1 MYKSKEQIDE
11 ENRIARNVDI
21 VFVARQSGYNL
32 KRIGGG
38 ACQFC
43 DEANH
48 LNFYP
53 GTNSYYNYYENRG
66 GSPIDLLVN
75 EGDMTLIQAINWLV
89 NNSNE
94 ILHTDEVVDV
104 TPKKKEKEFKN
115 MMLPPKNSNHHRVYS
130 YLTKSRRIDSE
141 VVQKFLHLR
150 TLYEDAEHHNCIFIG
165 NDKDGNAKHGFVRGT
180 LTDRTFK
187 GDVPGS
193 DKAYGFSYINK
204 DSDKLLVFEA
214 PIDLMSYITLFPE
227 QNYNMIAL
235 GMLCADPVDTF
246 LKEHDGVKEIIFTLD
261 VDQYGRDAMEQQVS
275 SYRDKGFNSYINPF
289 CKEMTQAGVKDVNE
303 YLIKIKTIEDKLMSG
318 RSESTQNRKW

>member
-38 ACQFC
+38 ACQFR

-66 GSPIDLLVN
+66 GSPIDLLIN
-75 EGDMTLIQAINWLV
+75 EEDMTLIQAINWLV
-89 NNSNE
+89 DNSNE
-94 ILHTDEVVDV
+94 ILTMDISSDAVSQ
-104 TPKKKEKEFKN
+104 KKKEKNIEMILPQKN
-115 MMLPPKNSNHHRVYS
+115 NNHHRVYS

-193 DKAYGFSYINK
+193 DKAYGFNYINK

-214 PIDLMSYITLFPE
+214 PIDLMSYMTLFPE

-261 VDQYGRDAMEQQVS
+261 VDQYGKDAAEQQINI
-275 SYRDKGFNSYINPF
+275 YTEKGYSVRINPF
-289 CKEMTQAGVKDVNE
+289 CDDLVQSGVKDVNE
-303 YLIKIKTIEDKLMSG
+303 YLVRYKTIEDKLLSG
-318 RSESTQNRKW
+318 RSNNNDIKKL